1 MFHPATKLTIIAEHF
16 LTEKVCKLIEASGG
30 SGYTLTPVGGKGLHH
45 LHATFDK
52 ATVIEGFDHLQ
63 IEVITADR
71 ANAEQIAER
80 VLEECF
86 AEHSGVMYLEKVEV
100 CRQERF

>member
-1 MFHPATKLTIIAEHF
+1 MPHPAAKLTIIAEHF
-16 LTEKVCKLIEASGG
+16 LAEKVCEMIKTCGG
-30 SGYTLTPVGGKGLHH
+30 KGYTLTPVGGKGMHH

-71 ANAEQIAER
+71 ADAERIAER
-80 VLEECF
+80 VLAECF
-86 AEHSGVMYLEKVEV
+86 ADYSGVMYIEKVEV
-100 CRQERF
+100 YRHERF